1 MTAVAEAANHKRM
14 EAAVAEAVAE
24 TKKKLA
30 GNQKTNAVADAV
42 ADKTRS
48 RGKTGHG
55 GTTYLPGGPRRRCA
69 QRKRQQKKKNLIR
82 IM

>member
-24 TKKKLA
+24 TKKL
-30 GNQKTNAVADAV
+30 ADAV

-48 RGKTGHG
+48 RGKKQDMAEQL
-55 GTTYLPGGPRRRCA
+55 TYQEAHAAVAPKE
-69 QRKRQQKKKNLIR
+69 KRQHKKKT
-82 IM
+82 